1 MPCVWGQQG
10 APRVAL
16 PAEMVSRAWVSG
28 NADAE
33 EEEGDDDDEEGGFA
47 PAPPVGYTEFVEA
60 APAPAG
66 TEAQPT
72 EQHAPKEGEA
82 EQCEGGRA

>member
-33 EEEGDDDDEEGGFA
+33 EGDDEEGGFA
-47 PAPPVGYTEFVEA
+47 PAPPVGYAEFVEA

-66 TEAQPT
+66 TEAQST
-72 EQHAPKEGEA
+72 EQHGPKEGDA
-82 EQCEGGRA
+82 EQCEGGRV

>member
-16 PAEMVSRAWVSG
+16 PAEMVSRAWASG

-33 EEEGDDDDEEGGFA
+33 EAKVDDEEGAFA
-47 PAPPVGYTEFVEA
+47 PAPPVGYAEFVEA

-66 TEAQPT
+66 TDA
-72 EQHAPKEGEA
+72 EQSDAA
-82 EQCEGGRA
+82 QCEGGRVQLRD